1 MIHETAD
8 YVKRMLETKVDF
20 IAHAQK
26 DKQWNDSSTFAELT
40 LSTLRACVSKWVLSV
55 LNPPLVESIGKD
67 TVYDGIPYK
76 VGCLR
81 WSSAKSEHEFILV
94 DLKIQKSVIHGQ
106 VPTKKPEVALLL
118 QSILLSKGLSLELF
132 VKEKEK
138 GTEGIKKAKGDVK
151 ESIQGLTVFTEL
163 LLRVLDIQKMGGKR
177 WMLRPCE
184 LQLVTKLGS
193 IYHANKPIR
202 QQQPK

>member
-1 MIHETAD
+1 
-8 YVKRMLETKVDF
+8 VDF

-26 DKQWNDSSTFAELT
+26 DKQWKASSTEIVDPT
-40 LSTLRACVSKWVLSV
+40 LSSLRACVSNWVLSV
-55 LNPPLVESIGKD
+55 VNMPLVHSTGKD

-81 WSSAKSEHEFILV
+81 WSSEKSEHEFILV

-118 QSILLSKGLSLELF
+118 QSILGSKGHTLETF
-132 VKEKEK
+132 VKEKERGIQK
-138 GTEGIKKAKGDVK
+138 EKEGEVEGVKKAKGDVK
-151 ESIQGLTVFTEL
+151 ESIQGLIVFTEL
-163 LLRVLDIQKMGGKR
+163 LLRVLDIQDKQKMDGVGKR

-193 IYHANKPIR
+193 IYHANK